1 MDLIKDLNLMRHGLE
16 NVGYVFLEICQ
27 LSPFGSHKLVVAYV
41 LQGVISVSA
50 STAAR
55 YSKPSVIV
63 G

>member
-1 MDLIKDLNLMRHGLE
+1 MHLRQAYIFCARS
-16 NVGYVFLEICQ
+16 VCIGYVFSEICQ

-41 LQGVISVSA
+41 LQVVISVSA

-55 YSKPSVIV
+55 DSKPWVIV